1 MGANQLDALREPAN
15 ALSCTSSIKLYV
27 IEAYL
32 EQSLGGDFIKTSIV
46 AV

>member
-1 MGANQLDALREPAN
+1 VRLAPVSTDNE
-15 ALSCTSSIKLYV
+15 IKLYV

-46 AV
+46 AI